1 MNNFEE
7 LNKHVFVTKLAGFEH
22 TKYIQQNQIKRKINN
37 SDIPLV
43 QGKNIRD
50 GHFVN
55 KYDWYIQ
62 KEISDKL
69 SRSKLNKICILIPY
83 VGSNLGEVGIF
94 YHNEDC
100 HLASNVAKIELI
112 DDYFDIE
119 YLKYYLQSKIGQSYL
134 FQSKQGSAQPNIT
147 MEAIRKTKIINY
159 DKKRQVFI
167 AKILKS
173 IDKKIEL
180 NSKINNELE
189 AMVKTIY
196 DYWFLQFEFPNEEGK
211 PYKSSGGKMVWN
223 EELKREIPKGWDLC
237 TIEDISICHDAKRI
251 PLSNKEREQMKG
263 DIPYYGATGIMDYV
277 NQYIFYGDYVLIA
290 EDGSIMNDDGSPIL
304 QRISGKTWVNNHA
317 HILEPIDNYSCKLL
331 MMILKDIPVVT
342 IKTGSIQMKI
352 NQKNLNKVKIV
363 SVPNNLKNRINR
375 ILNDIDK
382 KILLN
387 KKENQELT
395 SLRDFLLPLLMNGQ
409 VGFKEDKAEG

>member
-1 MNNFEE
+1 MKIKDFAQIINGATPSTK
-7 LNKHVFVTKLAGFEH
+7 NKKYFCGNIVWVTPKDLSINKS
-22 TKYIQQNQIKRKINN
+22 KYIRDSEKRITEDAYNSCSTEMIPCDSILLSSRAPIGLLAINKVKCCTNQGFKSLILDKTKANVEYIYYYLKCNIKKIE
-37 SDIPLV
+37 LL
-43 QGKNIRD
+43 G
-50 GHFVN
+50 GGTTF
-55 KYDWYIQ
+55 
-62 KEISDKL
+62 KEISKTILENLEIDLPNYKL
-69 SRSKLNKICILIPY
+69 QYK
-83 VGSNLGEVGIF
+83 
-94 YHNEDC
+94 
-100 HLASNVAKIELI
+100 
-112 DDYFDIE
+112 
-119 YLKYYLQSKIGQSYL
+119 
-134 FQSKQGSAQPNIT
+134 
-147 MEAIRKTKIINY
+147 
-159 DKKRQVFI
+159 I
-167 AKILKS
+167 AKILSS
-173 IDKKIEL
+173 IDNKIGI
-180 NSKINNELE
+180 NNKINDELE
-189 AMVKTIY
+189 AMAKTIY

-223 EELKREIPKGWDLC
+223 EELKREIPEGWDLC

-277 NQYIFYGDYVLIA
+277 NQYIFDGDYVLIA

-331 MMILKDIPVVT
+331 MMILKDIPVVS

-409 VGFKEDKAEG
+409 VGFKENKAEG

>member
-1 MNNFEE
+1 MNKVKLGDLLEIRRGTTLPSKYYSKTGLRKRLTLGNFNYPNGGFKENTSKE
-7 LNKHVFVTKLAGFEH
+7 DIFFIGDVKPEYILKKDDIITPLTEQVHGLLGETARIPLDDVYVQSGDIGLVIPNSNKLDNKFAYYLISSPVVKKQLSAGAQQTKIRHTSPDKIKDCQVYLPDLSNQKKIGVLLNNIDHK
-22 TKYIQQNQIKRKINN
+22 IKINN
-37 SDIPLV
+37 
-43 QGKNIRD
+43 
-50 GHFVN
+50 
-55 KYDWYIQ
+55 
-62 KEISDKL
+62 
-69 SRSKLNKICILIPY
+69 
-83 VGSNLGEVGIF
+83 
-94 YHNEDC
+94 
-100 HLASNVAKIELI
+100 
-112 DDYFDIE
+112 
-119 YLKYYLQSKIGQSYL
+119 
-134 FQSKQGSAQPNIT
+134 
-147 MEAIRKTKIINY
+147 
-159 DKKRQVFI
+159 
-167 AKILKS
+167 
-173 IDKKIEL
+173 
-180 NSKINNELE
+180 KINDELE
-189 AMVKTIY
+189 AMAKTIY

-223 EELKREIPKGWDLC
+223 EELKREIPEGWDLC

-263 DIPYYGATGIMDYV
+263 AIPYYGATGIMDYV
-277 NQYIFYGDYVLIA
+277 NQYIFDGDYVLIA

-363 SVPNNLKNRINR
+363 SIPDNLKNRINR

-387 KKENQELT
+387 KKESQELT

-409 VGFKEDKAEG
+409 VGFKGDKAEG

>member
-1 MNNFEE
+1 MNDYYKIKNICKIKGGKRIPKGEVLQKE
-7 LNKHVFVTKLAGFEH
+7 KNSHP
-22 TKYIQQNQIKRKINN
+22 YIRILDMYQGRIINISKDMLYAKESYIKQIKNYIVNENDVILAIVGNTLGMVSIIGNTLDTAQLTENCCKFVDIQEDKINRLFLYYALI
-37 SDIPLV
+37 SPLNQNV
-43 QGKNIRD
+43 IKKFR
-50 GHFVN
+50 
-55 KYDWYIQ
+55 
-62 KEISDKL
+62 
-69 SRSKLNKICILIPY
+69 
-83 VGSNLGEVGIF
+83 VGSSQPKLPLYNVGELLVPKF
-94 YHNEDC
+94 T
-100 HLASNVAKIELI
+100 LAI
-112 DDYFDIE
+112 
-119 YLKYYLQSKIGQSYL
+119 QSKISNL
-134 FQSKQGSAQPNIT
+134 LSNI
-147 MEAIRKTKIINY
+147 
-159 DKKRQVFI
+159 D
-167 AKILKS
+167 S
-173 IDKKIEL
+173 KIEL
-180 NSKINNELE
+180 NNKINNELE
-189 AMVKTIY
+189 SMAKTIY

-223 EELKREIPKGWDLC
+223 EELKREIPEGWDLC

-277 NQYIFYGDYVLIA
+277 NQYIFDGDYVLIA

>member
-1 MNNFEE
+1 MNNVKLSDVCNLIDSLHITPKYIEKGFPMVRAADIS
-7 LNKHVFVTKLAGFEH
+7 NKFLDLTNCVQVSKSTLDKHNKKYVPKKGDILITRVGVNLGNVSYNDTKEIFCLGQNISIISSSDNGKFLYYYLLSPKMQSFIKKLISGSAYKCIGFE
-22 TKYIQQNQIKRKINN
+22 KLKELPCNFNNIN
-37 SDIPLV
+37 
-43 QGKNIRD
+43 
-50 GHFVN
+50 
-55 KYDWYIQ
+55 
-62 KEISDKL
+62 
-69 SRSKLNKICILIPY
+69 CT
-83 VGSNLGEVGIF
+83 
-94 YHNEDC
+94 
-100 HLASNVAKIELI
+100 
-112 DDYFDIE
+112 
-119 YLKYYLQSKIGQSYL
+119 KIGNLLY
-134 FQSKQGSAQPNIT
+134 
-147 MEAIRKTKIINY
+147 
-159 DKKRQVFI
+159 
-167 AKILKS
+167 S
-173 IDKKIEL
+173 IDKKINL
-180 NSKINNELE
+180 NNKINDKLE
-189 AMVKTIY
+189 SMAKTIY

-211 PYKSSGGKMVWN
+211 PYKSSGGKMIWN
-223 EELKREIPKGWDLC
+223 EELKREIPEGWDLC

-277 NQYIFYGDYVLIA
+277 NQYIFDGDYVLIA

-317 HILEPIDNYSCKLL
+317 HILEPIDNYSCKFL

-395 SLRDFLLPLLMNGQ
+395 ALRDFLLPLLMNGQ